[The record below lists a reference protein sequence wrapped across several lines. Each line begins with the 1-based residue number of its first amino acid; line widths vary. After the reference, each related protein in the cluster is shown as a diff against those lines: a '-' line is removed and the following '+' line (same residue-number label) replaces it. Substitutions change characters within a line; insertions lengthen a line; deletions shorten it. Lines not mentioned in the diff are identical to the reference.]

1 MFASLVCEYSANFG
15 DTILGPQDFDWA
27 LHPGGEAIIDGV
39 QHVMSLTNE
48 QLEASREVYHTRG
61 NSSSPTV
68 LIVLDMLRTV
78 NKGSQHVVATSFGPG
93 LSIEMVM
100 MRRCYATIPA
110 NESRDSD
117 CCLEAPS
124 PSGGG

>member
-39 QHVMSLTNE
+39 QYIMSLTNE
-48 QLEASREVYHTRG
+48 QLEASREVYRTRG

-78 NKGSQHVVATSFGPG
+78 EKASQHVVATSFGPG
-93 LSIEMVM
+93 LSIEMAM
-100 MRRCYATIPA
+100 MWRCYTTRASIPL
-110 NESRDSD
+110 STS
-117 CCLEAPS
+117 
-124 PSGGG
+124 